1 MRGTSRS
8 NFICENAT
16 PPSSK
21 TFPDK
26 WKSVQVILFAVRAVV
41 PPKQQLQFW
50 STFNIM
56 SKWHLENAALWI
68 TFSTNMHHQFHR
80 FNAWVSFNYYG
91 CSQLNCA
98 HMRWSLGKSATS
110 GSDCLTSQH
119 MHMLAM
125 RLLVLLC
132 VFQQFALAFSW
143 LLSLKAF
150 KNCPKLWQNRTSGPI
165 WTQLQAT
172 FEGWGATKRL
182 PLFLNLVP
190 FLVLVEE
197 TLALT
202 IY

>member
-1 MRGTSRS
+1 VTLDLASISYAGVLHGNTVRLAKPASPIQHKKMRGTSRS

-132 VFQQFALAFSW
+132 VFQQFALAFFM
-143 LLSLKAF
+143 AV
-150 KNCPKLWQNRTSGPI
+150 I
-165 WTQLQAT
+165 
-172 FEGWGATKRL
+172 FES
-182 PLFLNLVP
+182 
-190 FLVLVEE
+190 
-197 TLALT
+197 
-202 IY
+202 I